1 MIFSAGFLSVKSI
14 AGIWREESLADA
26 CKKSLITGSSPV
38 GDSEFS
44 DADVAVRFAS
54 RLVII
59 MLVVIFGGPENS
71 GRSQPGVYFIS
82 FFPQQ
87 GDNGF
92 SLLLLCFIQVE
103 NLASVLR
110 TDVRTLSVG
119 LCRIVDFKKQFAQIG
134 VGGLFS
140 IKLHEGSFGMS
151 CGVCL
156 HFLIRRVLFVTS
168 DVAYLRADHSFSPLK
183 LMLCS
188 PEASAGENCF
198 FQFHVCCLFSLVRR
212 TAAGRNGMFVR
223 TVLGLMIVQTYKKFL
238 ISVPLRKL
246 FCYLYLPNE
255 YFQTDPNMKKLFF
268 PIMFLLAAGSMQ
280 AQTYN
285 ELVEKAMDY
294 TLKDSLVQAE
304 QLFRQALKMEPG
316 NARNA
321 LLFSNLG
328 TVQKRM
334 GKTDEAIESYTMAL
348 NITPYSTAMLLNRA
362 SLYLDK
368 GLTDKAYLD
377 YCNVIDLLPENQEAR
392 MFRAYI
398 YMQRRQYTEARIDY
412 NAVLAKDVRNLTARL
427 GLVMLDQKEG
437 KLTQALSSMNRLVD
451 DYPKD
456 VSLLK
461 MRANLEV
468 EMNQPQ
474 AALLDLE
481 EALKLDA
488 NDREAYVQM
497 GDLYLQLRKKKDARE
512 AYEKA
517 VSLGVSRGELEERLK
532 ECR

>member
-1 MIFSAGFLSVKSI
+1 
-14 AGIWREESLADA
+14 
-26 CKKSLITGSSPV
+26 
-38 GDSEFS
+38 
-44 DADVAVRFAS
+44 
-54 RLVII
+54 
-59 MLVVIFGGPENS
+59 
-71 GRSQPGVYFIS
+71 
-82 FFPQQ
+82 
-87 GDNGF
+87 
-92 SLLLLCFIQVE
+92 
-103 NLASVLR
+103 
-110 TDVRTLSVG
+110 
-119 LCRIVDFKKQFAQIG
+119 
-134 VGGLFS
+134 
-140 IKLHEGSFGMS
+140 
-151 CGVCL
+151 
-156 HFLIRRVLFVTS
+156 
-168 DVAYLRADHSFSPLK
+168 
-183 LMLCS
+183 
-188 PEASAGENCF
+188 
-198 FQFHVCCLFSLVRR
+198 
-212 TAAGRNGMFVR
+212 
-223 TVLGLMIVQTYKKFL
+223 
-238 ISVPLRKL
+238 
-246 FCYLYLPNE
+246 
-255 YFQTDPNMKKLFF
+255 
-268 PIMFLLAAGSMQ
+268 
-280 AQTYN
+280 
-285 ELVEKAMDY
+285 
-294 TLKDSLVQAE
+294 
-304 QLFRQALKMEPG
+304 
-316 NARNA
+316 
-321 LLFSNLG
+321 
-328 TVQKRM
+328 
-334 GKTDEAIESYTMAL
+334 MAL
-348 NITPYSTAMLLNRA
+348 NITSYSTAMLLNRA